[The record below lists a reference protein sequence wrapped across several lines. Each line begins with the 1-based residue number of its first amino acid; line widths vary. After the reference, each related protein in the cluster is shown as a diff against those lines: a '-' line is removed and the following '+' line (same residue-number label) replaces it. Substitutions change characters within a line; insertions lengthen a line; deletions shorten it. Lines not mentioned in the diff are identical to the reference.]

1 MQQEAIPILSAVTT
15 PRHSTKERKSPS
27 IDQWRGF
34 LIFGAC
40 RQSWP
45 TKDRHAVI
53 ILQQQLQQQ
62 CRKEKMVQRFHLLVL
77 CPAQNV
83 QVPPEFDFRDHTV
96 WSCRDGTAV
105 VMAISEAITAT

>member
-1 MQQEAIPILSAVTT
+1 MSSILANQGQACSHHPAAAITAAMSK
-15 PRHSTKERKSPS
+15 R
-27 IDQWRGF
+27 
-34 LIFGAC
+34 
-40 RQSWP
+40 
-45 TKDRHAVI
+45 
-53 ILQQQLQQQ
+53 
-62 CRKEKMVQRFHLLVL
+62 KMVQRFHLLVL

>member
-1 MQQEAIPILSAVTT
+1 MSK
-15 PRHSTKERKSPS
+15 R
-27 IDQWRGF
+27 
-34 LIFGAC
+34 
-40 RQSWP
+40 
-45 TKDRHAVI
+45 
-53 ILQQQLQQQ
+53 
-62 CRKEKMVQRFHLLVL
+62 KMVQRFHLLVS